1 MEGLGADVRR
11 LDAKLDSIL
20 QHLLLSKAPAT
31 TTTPT
36 PMTTTETLFRA
47 SGGASGAMSPERQR
61 IRAVLNYVPT

>member
-20 QHLLLSKAPAT
+20 QLLLSKAPAT

-36 PMTTTETLFRA
+36 PMTATETLFRA